1 MKRSLIRAGLFS
13 VIAVVTVWVA
23 FGSGSRDTG
32 TAEAQAEARQHDAEA
47 VAELLRSVGIQPY
60 SGPQRRIDFDLENL
74 AEESRSLS
82 DYRGRLL
89 FLNFWA
95 TWCPPCIEEMP
106 SMQRLSDQLQGDGLS
121 MVAVNVQEG
130 RDDIRPFVD
139 ELGLRFEILLDR
151 RGQTGQAYGVR
162 GLPTTVLLDREGYVL
177 GTKLGFAIWDDP
189 RVVQAL
195 RDVLQEI

>member
-23 FGSGSRDTG
+23 FGSGSRDAG

-74 AEESRSLS
+74 AEESRSLA

>member
-1 MKRSLIRAGLFS
+1 MKRTLIAAGIFS

-23 FGSGSRDTG
+23 FASGSRDAG
-32 TAEAQAEARQHDAEA
+32 AAETQAEARQHDAEA

-106 SMQRLSDQLQGDGLS
+106 SMQRLSDQLLGEGLT

-139 ELGLRFEILLDR
+139 ELGLTFEILLDR

-162 GLPTTVLLDREGYVL
+162 GLPTTVLLDRQGYVL

-189 RVVQAL
+189 QVVQAL